1 MNRNTLLSISV
12 ALSLAACASA
22 PKTNVALESAHTAV
36 QSAESDANVSQ
47 YAPLDLVQAK
57 QELQMAQDAAAKHDM
72 NAVNQHAYLASQSA
86 RLAQLHA
93 VVKADEARLSNGQ
106 AERDKIQL
114 EARSREVQQA
124 HAQTATAVAQRDAA
138 EREIEQL
145 KATQTSRGLVMT
157 LGDVLFDTGR
167 SELKSGATRKLD
179 PLVTFLN
186 AHPNRRIEIDGFT
199 DSVGSEALNAR
210 LSQQRAEAVKQALAT
225 RGIDATRVSSQ
236 GYGEAFPVASNDN
249 AGGRQLN
256 RRVEVVIA
264 TQDNA
269 QIEPRSASVQ

>member
-1 MNRNTLLSISV
+1 MNRNTVLSISI

-22 PKTNVALESAHTAV
+22 PKTNEGLESARTAV

-47 YAPLDLVQAK
+47 YAALDLAQSK
-57 QELQMAQDAAAKHDM
+57 RELQLALDAAAKHDL
-72 NAVNQHAYLASQSA
+72 NAVNQHAYLASQTA
-86 RLAQLHA
+86 RLAQLHGVA
-93 VVKADEARLSNGQ
+93 KADEARLANGQ

-114 EARSREVQQA
+114 EARSRDVQQA
-124 HAQTATAVAQRDAA
+124 QAQTAEALAQRDAA
-138 EREIEQL
+138 KREVEQL

-157 LGDVLFDTGR
+157 LGDVLFDTGK
-167 SELKSGATRKLD
+167 SELKSGAARKLD
-179 PLVTFLN
+179 PLVAFLN
-186 AHPNRRIEIDGFT
+186 SHPNRRIEIDGFT
-199 DSVGSEALNAR
+199 DSVGSESLNEQ
-210 LSQQRAEAVKQALAT
+210 LSQRRADAVKEALVS
-225 RGIDATRVSSQ
+225 RGVDATRVNTQ
-236 GYGEAFPVASNDN
+236 GFGKTFPVASNDN

>member
-1 MNRNTLLSISV
+1 MNKYSLMSIAV

-22 PKTNVALESAHTAV
+22 PTRNAALEGARTAV
-36 QSAESDANVSQ
+36 DSAQSDPNVGQ
-47 YAPLDLVQAK
+47 YAALDLEQAK
-57 QELQMAQDAAAKHDM
+57 QQLQMADDAAAKHDQDS
-72 NAVNQHAYLASQSA
+72 VNQHAYLAGQSA

-93 VVKADEARLSNGQ
+93 VAKADEARLANGQ

-124 HAQTATAVAQRDAA
+124 QAQTAAAVAQRDAA
-138 EREIEQL
+138 QREIEQL
-145 KATQTSRGLVMT
+145 KATQTARGMVMT

-167 SELKSGATRKLD
+167 TELKSGAERKLE

-199 DSVGSEALNAR
+199 DSVGSVALNEQLSQRRADAVKEALV
-210 LSQQRAEAVKQALAT
+210 S
-225 RGIDATRVSSQ
+225 RGIDAGRISVQ
-236 GYGEAFPVASNDN
+236 GFGKAFPVASNGN

-269 QIEPRSASVQ
+269 QIEPRTANAQ